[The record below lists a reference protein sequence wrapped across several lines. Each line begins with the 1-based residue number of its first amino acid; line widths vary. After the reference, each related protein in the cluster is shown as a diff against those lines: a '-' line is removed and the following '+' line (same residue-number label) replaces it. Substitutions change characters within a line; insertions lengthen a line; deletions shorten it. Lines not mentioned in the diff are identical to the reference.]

1 MKAGT
6 ARYAAWCRR
15 QGTSARCSPVV
26 VGFCVVALVVLLT
39 GVQIHHEVVVH
50 KTGLMQI
57 AYGAGA
63 ALAVLAAAALVALA
77 MRIVNATPAPVIP
90 LTDEAPAARQDATI
104 LAMTLTPEDRADMEA
119 EADRLA
125 SGEVDFT
132 VTERGSLFELREPE
146 EAS

>member
-1 MKAGT
+1 MKAPI
-6 ARYAAWCRR
+6 ARYAAWCCR
-15 QGTSARCSPVV
+15 QGTSAQCNPVV
-26 VGFCVVALVVLLT
+26 VGFIAVVITVWVIASWT
-39 GVQIHHEVVVH
+39 THEVSVH

-63 ALAVLAAAALVALA
+63 ALAVLAAAGLAALA

-90 LTDEAPAARQDATI
+90 LIDEAPAVRESATI